1 MRRTGVFLLLMMF
14 CVSINAQT
22 QQGIV
27 KTRGRMV
34 NGQLVPGT
42 RLSGATITLNFGNPL
57 VSSNQGTF
65 SFVVPASKSFS
76 LVNATKQ
83 GYTLA
88 DPEYTRRF
96 FSYSSKSPFYVV
108 LEDENQ
114 RQADIKEATDKVRKT
129 LKRELRKREDDL
141 DELIE
146 KNAITQSKYDSLR
159 IVLEH
164 YRQNSEDL
172 VKEIAERYASTDY
185 DQLDEFNRK
194 VQMYIDNG
202 DLQKADSMLNTKD
215 VESMSEEIDKINHKL
230 KEDAEDIFKR
240 QTMHNQAIEYR
251 NKKNEEFAS
260 ICYKRF
266 EICDNCYKLD
276 SAIYWLSL
284 RLSKDSTNVHWQ
296 YDLAYAYYK
305 YGKLW
310 FNKKP
315 LFWRI
320 GIKYYQTSLNLFEK
334 ILKNHQ
340 IIIDDSRK
348 KRIYDIMSDIVQR
361 IKTIEEYENAAKKE
375 FKPEYI
381 E

>member
-57 VSSNQGTF
+57 VSGNQGIFT
-65 SFVVPASKSFS
+65 FVVPATKSFS

-88 DPEYTRRF
+88 DPEYTRRL

-230 KEDAEDIFKR
+230 K
-240 QTMHNQAIEYR
+240 
-251 NKKNEEFAS
+251 
-260 ICYKRF
+260 
-266 EICDNCYKLD
+266 
-276 SAIYWLSL
+276 
-284 RLSKDSTNVHWQ
+284 
-296 YDLAYAYYK
+296 
-305 YGKLW
+305 
-310 FNKKP
+310 
-315 LFWRI
+315 
-320 GIKYYQTSLNLFEK
+320 
-334 ILKNHQ
+334 
-340 IIIDDSRK
+340 
-348 KRIYDIMSDIVQR
+348 
-361 IKTIEEYENAAKKE
+361 
-375 FKPEYI
+375 
-381 E
+381 

>member
-34 NGQLVPGT
+34 DGQLVPGT
-42 RLSGATITLNFGNPL
+42 RLSGATVTLNFGNPL

-65 SFVVPASKSFS
+65 SFVVPATKSFS

-88 DPEYTRRF
+88 DPEYTRRL

-159 IVLEH
+159 IELEH

-172 VKEIAERYASTDY
+172 VREMAERYASTDY
-185 DQLDEFNRK
+185 DQLDEFNHK

-215 VESMSEEIDKINHKL
+215 IESMSEEIDKIDHKL

-240 QTMHNQAIEYR
+240 QTMHNQAIEYK
-251 NKKNEEFAS
+251 NKKIEEFAS

-266 EICDNCYKLD
+266 EIYDNCYKCD
-276 SAIYWLSL
+276 SALYWLSL
-284 RLSKDSTNVHWQ
+284 RLSKVSTNVNWQ

-305 YGKLW
+305 YGKLR
-310 FNKKP
+310 
-315 LFWRI
+315 LFQSLR
-320 GIKYYQTSLNLFEK
+320 YLRPSLNLFEK